1 MIHFQNVTKSYGGRR
16 VLSNINLKIEE
27 GEFMSL
33 VGVSGA
39 GKTTLIEALLGNM
52 RLDDV
57 DAVSAIFVNGVDIT
71 RLSMVDLQRHR
82 QTMGVVFQDYLLLP
96 NKTVEENVAFALE
109 VCGGEEFEVRARTAE
124 ALELVDMTRAKDQFP
139 SQLSGGEKQRTA
151 LARALIHNPR
161 IIIADEPTGN
171 LDPHQSEEIIRLLMR
186 INDHGVTVILATHDK
201 SLVNMVSK
209 RVVTIH
215 EGEIVSDWRQGKYD
229 EEIIV
234 LQSEDGI
241 EIMEMELR

>member
-1 MIHFQNVTKSYGGRR
+1 
-16 VLSNINLKIEE
+16 
-27 GEFMSL
+27 
-33 VGVSGA
+33 
-39 GKTTLIEALLGNM
+39 
-52 RLDDV
+52 
-57 DAVSAIFVNGVDIT
+57 
-71 RLSMVDLQRHR
+71 
-82 QTMGVVFQDYLLLP
+82 
-96 NKTVEENVAFALE
+96 
-109 VCGGEEFEVRARTAE
+109 
-124 ALELVDMTRAKDQFP
+124 
-139 SQLSGGEKQRTA
+139 
-151 LARALIHNPR
+151 
-161 IIIADEPTGN
+161 
-171 LDPHQSEEIIRLLMR
+171 MR